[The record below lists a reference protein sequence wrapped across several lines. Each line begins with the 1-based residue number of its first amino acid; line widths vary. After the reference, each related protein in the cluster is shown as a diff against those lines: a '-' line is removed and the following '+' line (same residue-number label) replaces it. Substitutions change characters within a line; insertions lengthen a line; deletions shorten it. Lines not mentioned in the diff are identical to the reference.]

1 MVIQPTYGGISL
13 IICTVSYKD
22 VFDANRNFR
31 DLAFEHWRSNEL
43 FTFDWWFLLILSIVP
58 WFIWWKLLDKNRK
71 TSIIMF
77 GLFIALFSAIFEHI
91 GENVALWWGYKTRLI
106 PTLTFL
112 FPFDFT
118 FLPVSF
124 MLVYQFFNKWR
135 SFVKGMLVLS
145 LGGAF
150 VFEPLL
156 HWMDIYVLYTW
167 KYVYSFPIYF
177 AMGIFFKWLVQ
188 KIN

>member
-1 MVIQPTYGGISL
+1 
-13 IICTVSYKD
+13 
-22 VFDANRNFR
+22 
-31 DLAFEHWRSNEL
+31 
-43 FTFDWWFLLILSIVP
+43 
-58 WFIWWKLLDKNRK
+58 
-71 TSIIMF
+71 MF
-77 GLFIALFSAIFEHI
+77 GFFIALFSMIFEHI
-91 GENVALWWGYKTRLI
+91 GENVALWWGYRTRLI
-106 PTLTFL
+106 PTLTFI
-112 FPFDFT
+112 FPFDLT
-118 FLPVSF
+118 VLPVSF
-124 MLVYQFFNKWR
+124 MLVYQFFNEWR

-177 AMGIFFKWLVQ
+177 AMGLFFKWFVQ